1 MSAQTFTDIIKF
13 NKDTTQGLSVKK
25 AESTQQFHIYKTDED
40 KRLIFGWGSVAIRT
54 DGEQVVD
61 LQNDLIDPEDLE
73 EAVYEYVLDFRDG
86 GEEHIPKL
94 RKKARLVES
103 VVFTKEKMKAMGI
116 PEGTVPEG
124 WWLGFYIDDDEAW
137 KKVKNGTYQMFSI
150 EGQGIREEVK
160 DDIDKADRI
169 NGCGII
175 VLNGNKILTATRI
188 GGKHGNQ
195 ICGPGGHI
203 EAGESHEE
211 AAIRE
216 TYEEFGIDCQEL
228 EPLGILDGG
237 RNYGKSAVFLCTE
250 YKGEPHTDE
259 EEMTDLKWRTIDEL
273 REEKLFWP
281 FEQSL
286 DLIEEMSPE
295 KRHTVAKTFNEIL
308 KFNPYHD
315 DRGRF
320 SNANGY
326 ASFTYAPGKSRAHDL
341 AIQREKQRHAANQSG
356 TEKSGS
362 DEVHSLK
369 PGKITYESDDF
380 GKPGTYVVY
389 RNGHIQKKGMIF
401 TAPKKENADSYA
413 TSNGGSA
420 DRLTQEYEIKLN
432 KPLVINGVTDGDCLR
447 QAYQTLNP
455 GKTIKGGI
463 TSSKWIA
470 ADKANA
476 RALDNS
482 TDYDSIVYMVN
493 GKPQEIQI
501 SAKRASE
508 LTQTAEYTTTK
519 WSRLG
524 WTKQEAQQK
533 GLYNQDPQDYKKV
546 NAVGKAATVAK
557 TFDEIL
563 KFNPYHDAK
572 GRFSTSNGYASF
584 TTRTKDP
591 KKQHWA
597 DKAVQRL
604 KQQAP
609 AAPAAPATPPKPKVN
624 RDRLGFADHDDA
636 DYHQLGNRKNYYQ
649 QQQLTPK
656 QKTSVSNYLEAHTE
670 PGSLYSHSQN
680 LNMQMAT
687 GQTLKGKYKQTYDG
701 LMSSMHNIGINAKLT
716 RYDHP
721 DTINAMLKTMG
732 AGTDYSKMNVTTL
745 KKALV
750 GKSFK
755 ENKFISCSTN
765 DFQNAPVKSKNVFT
779 NRAVKVVYKAKADV
793 QAMMPGHGA
802 GGDLG
807 EMILAPTNGTTNRGG
822 TITGVRFT
830 GQKARRKGTQLYD
843 MPQIEITV
851 EI

>member
-13 NKDTTQGLSVKK
+13 NKDTTQGLSVKN
-25 AESTQQFHIYKTDED
+25 AESTQQFHIYKADDD

-160 DDIDKADRI
+160 DDIGKAERI

-228 EPLGILDGG
+228 EPLGVLDGG

-295 KRHTVAKTFNEIL
+295 KRHA
-308 KFNPYHD
+308 
-315 DRGRF
+315 
-320 SNANGY
+320 
-326 ASFTYAPGKSRAHDL
+326 
-341 AIQREKQRHAANQSG
+341 
-356 TEKSGS
+356 
-362 DEVHSLK
+362 
-369 PGKITYESDDF
+369 
-380 GKPGTYVVY
+380 
-389 RNGHIQKKGMIF
+389 
-401 TAPKKENADSYA
+401 
-413 TSNGGSA
+413 
-420 DRLTQEYEIKLN
+420 
-432 KPLVINGVTDGDCLR
+432 
-447 QAYQTLNP
+447 
-455 GKTIKGGI
+455 
-463 TSSKWIA
+463 
-470 ADKANA
+470 
-476 RALDNS
+476 
-482 TDYDSIVYMVN
+482 
-493 GKPQEIQI
+493 
-501 SAKRASE
+501 
-508 LTQTAEYTTTK
+508 
-519 WSRLG
+519 
-524 WTKQEAQQK
+524 
-533 GLYNQDPQDYKKV
+533 
-546 NAVGKAATVAK
+546 VAK

-609 AAPAAPATPPKPKVN
+609 AAPPKPKVN

-680 LNMQMAT
+680 LNMQMVT

-721 DTINAMLKTMG
+721 DAINAMLKTLG

>member
-13 NKDTTQGLSVKK
+13 NKDTTQGLSVKN
-25 AESTQQFHIYKTDED
+25 AESTQQFHIYKADDD

-160 DDIDKADRI
+160 EPLAKNAYDMWLEENLDEFEDDKDERDFANWKSEYGIPQKATDVDVIDMMYSEYRKIDKADRI

-295 KRHTVAKTFNEIL
+295 KRHA
-308 KFNPYHD
+308 
-315 DRGRF
+315 
-320 SNANGY
+320 
-326 ASFTYAPGKSRAHDL
+326 
-341 AIQREKQRHAANQSG
+341 
-356 TEKSGS
+356 
-362 DEVHSLK
+362 
-369 PGKITYESDDF
+369 
-380 GKPGTYVVY
+380 
-389 RNGHIQKKGMIF
+389 
-401 TAPKKENADSYA
+401 
-413 TSNGGSA
+413 
-420 DRLTQEYEIKLN
+420 
-432 KPLVINGVTDGDCLR
+432 
-447 QAYQTLNP
+447 
-455 GKTIKGGI
+455 
-463 TSSKWIA
+463 
-470 ADKANA
+470 
-476 RALDNS
+476 
-482 TDYDSIVYMVN
+482 
-493 GKPQEIQI
+493 
-501 SAKRASE
+501 
-508 LTQTAEYTTTK
+508 
-519 WSRLG
+519 
-524 WTKQEAQQK
+524 
-533 GLYNQDPQDYKKV
+533 
-546 NAVGKAATVAK
+546 VAK

-604 KQQAP
+604 KQQ
-609 AAPAAPATPPKPKVN
+609 APAAPATPPKPKVN

-721 DTINAMLKTMG
+721 DAINAMLKTLG